1 MRNFIIAIWL
11 IFAAFF
17 VFPMVT
23 NYSSGSP
30 ESEVVSIIE
39 KEAETDD
46 IQITSVEEHG
56 NKAMYA
62 FNTDNTFGVAIFNKF
77 ADNYKYSEGTISN
90 EFEDIDVYLD
100 TGWDVYRY
108 KVTDKG
114 AEQVGFERFAGVYK
128 IYSIIAVIM
137 VIVSIRAGIYGV
149 RQKKKHEEQRRKGLR
164 Q

>member
-46 IQITSVEEHG
+46 IQIT
-56 NKAMYA
+56 
-62 FNTDNTFGVAIFNKF
+62 
-77 ADNYKYSEGTISN
+77 
-90 EFEDIDVYLD
+90 
-100 TGWDVYRY
+100 
-108 KVTDKG
+108 
-114 AEQVGFERFAGVYK
+114 
-128 IYSIIAVIM
+128 
-137 VIVSIRAGIYGV
+137 
-149 RQKKKHEEQRRKGLR
+149 
-164 Q
+164 